1 MLNLFCYRRNITPLL
16 WKAVT
21 SRVAISFNSR
31 QLIVN
36 GSLHPAQAIRILEY
50 LQLVRL
56 KGGIHAAKIM
66 SVIYSVSV
74 GQYILYFGKVISRVR
89 SSSDLI

>member
-1 MLNLFCYRRNITPLL
+1 MLNLFCHHRKITPLL

-21 SRVAISFNSR
+21 SRVVILFNSW

-50 LQLVRL
+50 LQLVQL
-56 KGGIHAAKIM
+56 KGGIHEAKIM

-74 GQYILYFGKVISRVR
+74 KQYILYFGKVISRVW